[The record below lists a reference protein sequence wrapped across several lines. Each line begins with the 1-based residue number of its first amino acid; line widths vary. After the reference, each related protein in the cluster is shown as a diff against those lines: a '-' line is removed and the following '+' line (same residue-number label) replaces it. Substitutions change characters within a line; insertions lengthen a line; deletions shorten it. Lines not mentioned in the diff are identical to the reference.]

1 MQITPTCRS
10 LQSVDGLQEQERS
23 KDNSGTKT
31 LGTTKKGIG
40 PCYSSK
46 AGRQGLRMADLLGDF
61 NVFEQRL
68 RNLVDSHKRMF
79 PGKLWKMHFLK
90 FINVHY

>member
-1 MQITPTCRS
+1 M
-10 LQSVDGLQEQERS
+10 DGLQEQERS
-23 KDNSGTKT
+23 KDTSGTKK

-46 AGRQGLRMADLLGDF
+46 AGRHGLRMADLLGDF
-61 NVFEQRL
+61 SVFEQRL

-79 PGKLWKMHFLK
+79 PGKRIKYTVRVLYFLVK
-90 FINVHY
+90 KCIL